1 MLRMLAIGMKGPD
14 VAILQSRLNAC
25 PPSAM
30 APLSIDGI
38 FWSKSQA
45 RVKEFQQANQLK
57 TDGIVGPHTWGK
69 LLEDPP
75 DPSDSALSCDP
86 SCDNSNSIH
95 LASLSE
101 VALPA
106 ASVASG
112 TVVASGSSAPSS
124 LLGFTLPKLPS
135 LPKIPSLPKLR
146 PYAGSPEEAIGKS
159 IYGSSI
165 DSSTVYLSDKTGI
178 GNRAFTL
185 AVPGTVLT
193 AAQQIM
199 NVGPPS
205 PGPFY
210 HDTIVHEL
218 AHVWQSQHAT
228 SPTQYMVNAVE
239 SQGLA
244 EAANRLL
251 KVKSFSAYGYR
262 PGKKFSEYAAEQIAE
277 QCENGE
283 TAIIAHMVAIAPG
296 KVDPDN
302 DVGLSTARLE
312 DTSLPGVK
320 K

>member
-1 MLRMLAIGMKGPD
+1 M
-14 VAILQSRLNAC
+14 
-25 PPSAM
+25 
-30 APLSIDGI
+30 
-38 FWSKSQA
+38 
-45 RVKEFQQANQLK
+45 
-57 TDGIVGPHTWGK
+57 
-69 LLEDPP
+69 
-75 DPSDSALSCDP
+75 
-86 SCDNSNSIH
+86 
-95 LASLSE
+95 
-101 VALPA
+101 
-106 ASVASG
+106 ASG
-112 TVVASGSSAPSS
+112 SAVASGSSAPS

-135 LPKIPSLPKLR
+135 LPKIPSLPRLR

-159 IYGSSI
+159 VYGASI
-165 DSSTVYLSDKTGI
+165 DSSTVYLSDKTGLD
-178 GNRAFTL
+178 NRAFTL
-185 AVPGTVLT
+185 AIPATVLT

-199 NVGPPS
+199 NVGPPK
-205 PGPFY
+205 PGPTY

-251 KVKSFSAYGYR
+251 KVKSYSAYGYR
-262 PGKKFSEYAAEQIAE
+262 PGKKFNEYAAEQIAE

-283 TAIIAHMVAIAPG
+283 TAIIAHMVSIAPG

>member
-14 VAILQSRLNAC
+14 VVILQSRLNAC

-57 TDGIVGPHTWGK
+57 TDGIVGPHTWRK

-112 TVVASGSSAPSS
+112 TAVVSGSSAPSS

-159 IYGSSI
+159 VYGASI

-178 GNRAFTL
+178 DNEPLRSPFP
-185 AVPGTVLT
+185 VP
-193 AAQQIM
+193 
-199 NVGPPS
+199 
-205 PGPFY
+205 
-210 HDTIVHEL
+210 
-218 AHVWQSQHAT
+218 
-228 SPTQYMVNAVE
+228 
-239 SQGLA
+239 
-244 EAANRLL
+244 
-251 KVKSFSAYGYR
+251 
-262 PGKKFSEYAAEQIAE
+262 
-277 QCENGE
+277 C
-283 TAIIAHMVAIAPG
+283 
-296 KVDPDN
+296 
-302 DVGLSTARLE
+302 
-312 DTSLPGVK
+312 SLQRSK
-320 K
+320 L

>member
-14 VAILQSRLNAC
+14 VAVLQSKLNAAS
-25 PPSAM
+25 PSAM

-38 FWSKSQA
+38 FWSRTQA
-45 RVKEFQQANQLK
+45 RVKEFQHANQFK
-57 TDGIVGPHTWGK
+57 TDGIAGPITWGK

-75 DPSDSALSCDP
+75 DPSDSALTCDP

-106 ASVASG
+106 ASAASG
-112 TVVASGSSAPSS
+112 SAVAAGSSAPN
-124 LLGFTLPKLPS
+124 LLGFNLPKLPS
-135 LPKIPSLPKLR
+135 LPKIPSLPRLR

-159 IYGSSI
+159 VYGASI
-165 DSSTVYLSDKTGI
+165 DSSTVYLSDKTGLD
-178 GNRAFTL
+178 NRAFTL
-185 AVPGTVLT
+185 AIPATALT

-199 NVGPPS
+199 NVGPPK
-205 PGPFY
+205 PGPTY

-251 KVKSFSAYGYR
+251 KVKSYSAYGYR
-262 PGKKFSEYAAEQIAE
+262 PGKKFNEYAAEQIAE

-283 TAIIAHMVAIAPG
+283 TAIIAHMVSIAPG